1 MKNLGQFLR
10 EVRWELSKITWP
22 SSREFIGATVIVLI
36 LIVAFSVYLGVVDF
50 GFAWLAKYVF
60 VEFGS

>member
-1 MKNLGQFLR
+1 MKNLGQFLK

-22 SSREFIGATVIVLI
+22 SSREFVGATVIVLI
-36 LIVAFSVYLGVVDF
+36 LIVAFSIYLGAIDF

>member
-1 MKNLGQFLR
+1 MKNLGQFLK

-36 LIVAFSVYLGVVDF
+36 LIVAFSIYLGAIDF
-50 GFAWLAKYVF
+50 GFAWLAKYIF
-60 VEFGS
+60 VEYGS